1 MGICVRVL
9 LMGLAVAW
17 ATGGA
22 VAAWTQSLYLGN
34 EGYWRH
40 RVRVDVHNAGSQE
53 AQGTPV
59 GVPIGTAAGQANLV
73 GAAAES
79 VRAVDANGVEVLFAI
94 AGPQGQAVRRGPIP
108 GGSTLVLPAVC
119 PAGGTAS
126 LFVYFD
132 NPAAWPVP
140 DFLNASLGVRN
151 GGMEDG
157 TAATPTGWQH
167 DGADAQHVASWV
179 TEQAHTGTHAL
190 KLWVAPDAASQ
201 WISTRQSG
209 IYVLGGA
216 HYKLRGWVK
225 AENASAGGWV
235 GWYAHV
241 GSAVDPMVLIADAQS
256 VSGTFDWQEVTSE
269 FDVPAGCD
277 RLEIGTVLWGLGT
290 AWFDDVSLE
299 TTATPGITATAA
311 AVETLSVAETGANP
325 AWYDDNASDDIHWD
339 YRVPVEVTN
348 LSTSPSSGLAQVD
361 ISPFLERRLRV
372 NANSVRVVDG
382 ATPVPA
388 YVVGKTVLFEAQAPA
403 TTVHS
408 YYLYLSTDRRIPAAS
423 ASDYAGLLAS
433 SRNIVRNQSF
443 ESGDPLPTGWTTSAS
458 QGVLL
463 SLDSPGGFGAKAAK
477 LVIPKE
483 AAPNWSGW
491 HQDTTVQPKA
501 SYFCGVWLKTQD
513 VTDGGVALNAHY
525 RTASGDLSKYSQYT
539 GAGPDLSGTT
549 DWTLLSGAF
558 AMPSDC
564 TNFQLH
570 LTMNAHGTVWHDGVV
585 LAQVIPATMGMLE
598 ARETATGLPVW
609 PVNALVKVFRDDPA
623 PAQVGKASIAVAR
636 NEYEPFQLAIRS
648 DAAMAGLKVVVDAP
662 TGSTGERL
670 TDVAVAVVGYV
681 PVDHP
686 SGYYQS
692 SAAAWQRKYPV
703 GAGQSDGWAGWWP
716 DPLLPT
722 DTFDLQ
728 AKRTQP
734 VWITVHVPKEAKAG
748 DYAGAVRVVGA
759 SGDLKTIPFTVHVH
773 DFTLPEERHVYAI
786 YDVRLND
793 WWGALEQARPAV
805 ETLMSEHR
813 LSPDAISPD
822 PVITYANGKVTADF
836 TAFDAAAE
844 RYFNDLKLPHTYT
857 PWYFYGFGWGMPP
870 GTFQGENPYPGTYPY
885 SDADPSQ
892 LRPEYKAAYQA
903 CLRAYWEHMKAKGWE
918 KKVVLYLSDEPFAQ
932 DPRIVAQL
940 KALAAIVHE
949 VEPTIPIY
957 VSTWQYVP
965 EWKGAINIW
974 GLGHYGGVPPD
985 QLAQIRAQGDRVR
998 FTTDGQMCI
1007 DTPYLAV
1014 ERVLP
1019 YYSWK
1024 YDVEGYEFWGFT
1036 WLLSYNPYEFG
1047 WFPYLYQTDK
1057 PDNSYWTRYPNGDG
1071 FLAYPGAPIGHDG
1084 PVASLRS
1091 EQAREGAEDYEY
1103 LWLLRDY
1110 LAKAKDAGMS
1120 TAQGEAALAQ
1130 AEELVSIPN
1139 AGGKM
1144 SSEVLP
1150 EPDAVMEARD
1160 DVASAIETLSRSVS
1174 AATR

>member
-1 MGICVRVL
+1 
-9 LMGLAVAW
+9 
-17 ATGGA
+17 
-22 VAAWTQSLYLGN
+22 
-34 EGYWRH
+34 
-40 RVRVDVHNAGSQE
+40 
-53 AQGTPV
+53 
-59 GVPIGTAAGQANLV
+59 
-73 GAAAES
+73 
-79 VRAVDANGVEVLFAI
+79 
-94 AGPQGQAVRRGPIP
+94 
-108 GGSTLVLPAVC
+108 
-119 PAGGTAS
+119 
-126 LFVYFD
+126 
-132 NPAAWPVP
+132 
-140 DFLNASLGVRN
+140 
-151 GGMEDG
+151 
-157 TAATPTGWQH
+157 
-167 DGADAQHVASWV
+167 
-179 TEQAHTGTHAL
+179 
-190 KLWVAPDAASQ
+190 
-201 WISTRQSG
+201 
-209 IYVLGGA
+209 
-216 HYKLRGWVK
+216 
-225 AENASAGGWV
+225 
-235 GWYAHV
+235 
-241 GSAVDPMVLIADAQS
+241 
-256 VSGTFDWQEVTSE
+256 
-269 FDVPAGCD
+269 
-277 RLEIGTVLWGLGT
+277 
-290 AWFDDVSLE
+290 
-299 TTATPGITATAA
+299 
-311 AVETLSVAETGANP
+311 
-325 AWYDDNASDDIHWD
+325 
-339 YRVPVEVTN
+339 
-348 LSTSPSSGLAQVD
+348 
-361 ISPFLERRLRV
+361 
-372 NANSVRVVDG
+372 
-382 ATPVPA
+382 
-388 YVVGKTVLFEAQAPA
+388 
-403 TTVHS
+403 
-408 YYLYLSTDRRIPAAS
+408 
-423 ASDYAGLLAS
+423 
-433 SRNIVRNQSF
+433 
-443 ESGDPLPTGWTTSAS
+443 
-458 QGVLL
+458 
-463 SLDSPGGFGAKAAK
+463 
-477 LVIPKE
+477 
-483 AAPNWSGW
+483 
-491 HQDTTVQPKA
+491 
-501 SYFCGVWLKTQD
+501 
-513 VTDGGVALNAHY
+513 
-525 RTASGDLSKYSQYT
+525 
-539 GAGPDLSGTT
+539 
-549 DWTLLSGAF
+549 
-558 AMPSDC
+558 
-564 TNFQLH
+564 
-570 LTMNAHGTVWHDGVV
+570 
-585 LAQVIPATMGMLE
+585 
-598 ARETATGLPVW
+598 
-609 PVNALVKVFRDDPA
+609 VKVFRDDPA